1 MFETNPT
8 QSNQSTKDEF
18 TLPQPIWPWAIIY
31 GLVWLLLYKVSTL
44 DMYLMAGWRIGAF
57 LVTRRSGW
65 WMLGLSEITVFT
77 AVSWHY
83 DLYQTLAG
91 YILGTW
97 VPFVVMAAAFWRVVT
112 HEDYPKTVQSIFRMF
127 FWGALGS
134 ILATYSLVLSH
145 AIEGSFHFGSATSE
159 FFNLFVARAAPSLLL
174 PSMMMS
180 LVWPWKPRQAIKTML
195 QWLGFGLVPVLVLL
209 VLCAAYYPVASEGL
223 SIVAMGLLP
232 IIAVRFGWRGGAW
245 AAAIIAI
252 AVVIFNRYASYLEP
266 MPYPLMYLNMC
277 MFLIISH
284 SIGAVSDA
292 LRLSNKQSSSQLNAL
307 EHLNKELIQQGEE
320 LKLMSHRLVRLQEE
334 EHQRIG
340 EEVTDEVDQTLS
352 KISTKLGLQVQDQ
365 VNPGMLMNIDT
376 MREMLRN
383 LRISIIGITRTF
395 DSMGVS
401 QNEWS
406 QASFMDGPIGGTL
419 YDVGIPLK
427 VEMSGKN
434 ERIPA
439 DQRVIILKICY
450 LFARA
455 TVRQPKVASVN
466 IRVDSLQY
474 DGDENASRIVLTYTE
489 KLHESADVD
498 NDQEQKKSIINSRVN
513 DRVKSVEGSYSVS
526 RVGKNQIH
534 QVILPMQTQ
543 MVGLSKKTV

>member
-1 MFETNPT
+1 MFEHKPKQLSCTSKE
-8 QSNQSTKDEF
+8 QF
-18 TLPQPIWPWAIIY
+18 TLPKPILPWAIIY

-65 WMLGLSEITVFT
+65 WMLGVSEITAYT
-77 AVSWHY
+77 SLSLYY
-83 DLYQTLAG
+83 DLHDTWGG
-91 YILGTW
+91 YFMGVW
-97 VPFVVMAAAFWRVVT
+97 MPFLVMAGGFWRVVSQA
-112 HEDYPKTVQSIFRMF
+112 DYPKTLKSIFRMF
-127 FWGALGS
+127 FWGLFS
-134 ILATYSLVLSH
+134 SLLATCFLVLSH
-145 AIEGSFHFGSATSE
+145 AIDGSFHFGSATIE

-174 PSMMMS
+174 PSLMMS
-180 LVWPWKPRQAIKTML
+180 LVWPWKPRKSIKPL
-195 QWLGFGLVPVLVLL
+195 IQWLLFGLVPMLL
-209 VLCAAYYPVASEGL
+209 FLILIAMNYPMASEGL
-223 SIVAMGLLP
+223 SIVALGLLP

-245 AAAIIAI
+245 AAAITAI
-252 AVVIFNRYASYLEP
+252 AVVVFNAHATYLQP
-266 MPYPLMYLNMC
+266 APYPLMYLNLC

-292 LRLSNKQSSSQLNAL
+292 LRLSNKQSSTQLNAL
-307 EHLNKELIQQGEE
+307 EHLNSELIQQGEE

-383 LRISIIGITRTF
+383 LRTSIIGITRTF

-401 QNEWS
+401 QSEWS

-419 YDVGIPLK
+419 YDMGIPLK
-427 VEMSGKN
+427 VDMSGKN
-434 ERIPA
+434 ERIQA

-450 LFARA
+450 LLARA
-455 TVRQPKVASVN
+455 TVRQPKVASVG
-466 IRVDSLQY
+466 IRIDSLQY
-474 DGDENASRIVLTYTE
+474 DEDAHASRIVLTYTE
-489 KLHESADVD
+489 KLHESAELDEL
-498 NDQEQKKSIINSRVN
+498 NERKNSIINSRVY

-526 RVGKNQIH
+526 RLGKNQIH
-534 QVILPMQTQ
+534 QVILPMQGQ
-543 MVGLSKKTV
+543 LASVSKAV

>member
-1 MFETNPT
+1 MPSNSSKKDSFILPKPT
-8 QSNQSTKDEF
+8 
-18 TLPQPIWPWAIIY
+18 WPWAIIY
-31 GLVWLLLYKVSTL
+31 GLVWFFLFKVSTL
-44 DMYLMAGWRIGAF
+44 DLYLMAGWRIGAF
-57 LVTRRSGW
+57 LITRRSGW
-65 WMLGLSEITVFT
+65 WLLGISEITVFT
-77 AVSWHY
+77 ALSLY
-83 DLYQTLAG
+83 DDSYNTLIG
-91 YILGTW
+91 YFLDVW
-97 VPFVVMAAAFWRVVT
+97 MPFLVMALAFWHVVKWP
-112 HEDYPKTVQSIFRMF
+112 DYPKTLKSIFRMF
-127 FWGALGS
+127 FWGFIASL
-134 ILATYSLVLSH
+134 LATYAAVLSSMV
-145 AIEGSFHFGSATSE
+145 EGGFHFGSATAD
-159 FFNLFVARAAPSLLL
+159 FFNLLVATAAPSLLL
-174 PSMMMS
+174 PSLMMS
-180 LVWPWKPRQAIKTML
+180 LAWPWKPRENIKPL
-195 QWLGFGLVPVLVLL
+195 IQSLLFGLIPVLL
-209 VLCAAYYPVASEGL
+209 VLILCAVYYPIASEGL

-232 IIAVRFGWRGGAW
+232 IISVRFGWRGGAW

-252 AVVIFNRYASYLEP
+252 AVVIFNRYAGYLQP
-266 MPYPLMYLNMC
+266 LPYPLMFLNLC

-292 LRLSNKQSSSQLNAL
+292 LRLSNKQSFNQLNAL

-340 EEVTDEVDQTLS
+340 EEVSDEVDQTLS

-365 VNPGMLMNIDT
+365 VNPSMLMNIDT

-401 QNEWS
+401 QSEWS

-427 VEMSGKN
+427 VDMSGKN

-450 LFARA
+450 LLARA
-455 TVRQPKVASVN
+455 TVRQPKVASVS

-474 DGDENASRIVLTYTE
+474 DEDESSSRIVVTYTE
-489 KLHESADVD
+489 KLHESADHD
-498 NDQEQKKSIINSRVN
+498 DQNDGKVSMVNSRVN

-534 QVILPMQTQ
+534 QVILPMT
-543 MVGLSKKTV
+543 SKV